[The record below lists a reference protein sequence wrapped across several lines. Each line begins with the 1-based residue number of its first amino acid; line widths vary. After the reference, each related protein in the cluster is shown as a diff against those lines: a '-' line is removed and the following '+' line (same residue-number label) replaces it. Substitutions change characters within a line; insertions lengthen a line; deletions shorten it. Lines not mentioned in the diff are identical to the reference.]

1 MGRSYHPGIVVPDLR
16 GTAATGYE
24 IVGSSQRFDYH
35 GF

>member
-1 MGRSYHPGIVVPDLR
+1 MGRSYHPGIPDLR